1 MRMTIGNKLTVGFG
15 SILLLMVIS
24 NMLVYQALQRMSKSS
39 DEVASVAVPLLR
51 TADDLAIAV
60 GRVTVANR
68 GYLLLG
74 HDPRQASYFEAEFEA
89 SFKAL
94 DEAMSRL
101 KELASSSSHK
111 LQDVNT
117 QTIEERLNEF
127 RTSQQ
132 QLRHAAA
139 QAGDTADRD
148 LSQAINIMETRS
160 VPATREMQKTA
171 ESLRNVAA
179 QRLNE
184 ERTALEQN
192 RDQAMT
198 TLITSSLLAIAIG
211 AGVGFVLSRG
221 ISSTVRELLEGV
233 KTVARGDLTQP
244 ELRINS
250 RDEIGE
256 LVDGFNSMVAS
267 LRTVI
272 GEVSSTTGEI
282 AAASGQIAASA
293 QQQLTSL
300 NETASSLNEITA
312 TAEQFKA
319 TMQEF
324 SDRARAVH
332 EAASE
337 TTKRAGEGLVL
348 TRESAT
354 RIEQVQANST
364 EAGESVLSLAEQMQR
379 IGEITASVNEIAEQ
393 TKLLALNASIE
404 AARAGEEGRGFAVVA
419 MQVRELANQS
429 KDAAGRIESL
439 ISQTQKSMQT
449 VVSKIEEGGR
459 LSHDSTQIVRRVS
472 QAFEEIVR
480 AIEQTREAMA
490 QINSGARQQEAGI
503 TELVG
508 SITEIDT
515 ASKES
520 VAAAEQTEKSIVA
533 IDRRLRSLND
543 AVARFN
549 T

>member
-1 MRMTIGNKLTVGFG
+1 MRMTIGNKLAAGFG
-15 SILLLMVIS
+15 SVLLLMVIS
-24 NMLVYQALQRMSKSS
+24 NVLVYEALRRMSKSS
-39 DEVASVAVPLLR
+39 DEVSFEAVPLLR
-51 TADDLAIAV
+51 TADDLTIAL
-60 GRVTVANR
+60 GRVTIANR

-74 HDPRQASYFEAEFEA
+74 HDDTQAAYFEAEFDA
-89 SFKAL
+89 AFKAL
-94 DEAMSRL
+94 DEAMASL
-101 KELASSSSHK
+101 KELTRASTYQH
-111 LQDVNT
+111 DVLST
-117 QTIEERLNEF
+117 QSIEDRLNEF
-127 RTSQQ
+127 RTAQQ
-132 QLRHAAA
+132 QLRHAAK
-139 QAGDTADRD
+139 QAGNTADRD
-148 LSQAINIMETRS
+148 LSQAITIMETRS
-160 VPATREMQKTA
+160 VPATREVQKAA
-171 ESLRNVAA
+171 EALRNVAS
-179 QRLNE
+179 QRLSE
-184 ERTALEQN
+184 ERKELEDN
-192 RDQAMT
+192 RDQAMA
-198 TLITSSLLAIAIG
+198 TLIMSSLLAVAIG

-221 ISSTVRELLEGV
+221 ISSTVRELLAGV
-233 KTVARGDLTQP
+233 QTVARGDLAQP
-244 ELRINS
+244 HLRVNS

-256 LVDGFNSMVAS
+256 LVEGFNTMVAS
-267 LRTVI
+267 LRAVI
-272 GEVSSTTGEI
+272 GEVSTTTGEI

-324 SDRARAVH
+324 SDRAQAVH

-337 TTKRAGEGLVL
+337 TTKRASEGLSL
-348 TRESAT
+348 TRESAM
-354 RIEQVQANST
+354 RIEQVQANSI

-459 LSHDSTQIVRRVS
+459 LSQDSTQTVRRVS
-472 QAFEEIVR
+472 EAFEEIVR

-490 QINSGARQQEAGI
+490 QINAGARQQEAAI
-503 TELVG
+503 TELVS
-508 SITEIDT
+508 SITEIDS

-533 IDRRLRSLND
+533 IDQRLRSLNE